1 MRSSPRIARGL
12 GSDAVLVDGRFWAP
26 VSGGDALR
34 DAAAFCGAVCAPA
47 TEVGPVVVV
56 PEVAAPAVVEAAP
69 VVPAALVPLAVVPP
83 LTVPPVAAVVVLD
96 ALLALIAAPR
106 LAFACA
112 AAPIAAL
119 RFVVAVCPALT
130 AAAMLAA
137 LPEPIAVFKFPSAV
151 CAALSAVP
159 RFVCAVIAALIAF
172 CSAACAEPVSP
183 PRNVTAD
190 AIVVVSWELSVP
202 AVAIAA
208 VSCAW
213 VC

>member
-1 MRSSPRIARGL
+1 M
-12 GSDAVLVDGRFWAP
+12 
-26 VSGGDALR
+26 
-34 DAAAFCGAVCAPA
+34 
-47 TEVGPVVVV
+47 
-56 PEVAAPAVVEAAP
+56 
-69 VVPAALVPLAVVPP
+69 
-83 LTVPPVAAVVVLD
+83 
-96 ALLALIAAPR
+96 LALIAAPR

-137 LPEPIAVFKFPSAV
+137 LPEPIAVFRFASAV

-159 RFVCAVIAALIAF
+159 RFVCADIAALIAF

-183 PRNVTAD
+183 PRSVSAD
-190 AIVVVSWELSVP
+190 AIVVESCELSVL
-202 AVAIAA
+202 AVPMAT
-208 VSCAW
+208 VSWAW